1 MRISLLGAG
10 FLLWGLLVGASVQGA
25 DDAKSFA
32 IGDGHFACTVPDGWV
47 RKQPKVRII
56 EHEFAAPAAEGDK
69 EDARF
74 TVMGAG
80 GAVADN
86 ITRWIGQFDQPDGKD
101 TKDATKQEKKM
112 IAGVEVHLVDITG
125 TYKDSAG
132 GPFAGGKVVERP
144 DYRMLAAIIVTEK
157 DGNYFLKLYGPKKT
171 MAAHEAGFLK
181 MVTGLQKK

>member
-1 MRISLLGAG
+1 MRMARLLTV
-10 FLLWGLLVGASVQGA
+10 FSCSILVGGAVQAA
-25 DDAKSFA
+25 DDATSFA
-32 IGDGHFACTVPDGWV
+32 IGDGHYSFTVPDGWV

-80 GAVADN
+80 GAIEDN
-86 ITRWIGQFDQPDGKD
+86 ITRWMGQFDQPDGKE
-101 TKDATKQEKKM
+101 TKDVTKKEKKTV
-112 IAGVEVHLVDITG
+112 AGADVYVVDITG

-171 MAAHEAGFLK
+171 MAANEAGFQK